1 MSVAIKQEIS
11 LLTSSKEYFGQVLDD
26 AFYARKI
33 KTEHHVKGYL
43 IELMEYYLN
52 TQNLFEKD
60 QVDET
65 TGKRKPNT
73 LAELYLTAA
82 NADSHQKIELLKK
95 LGDKSLYISGFFGD
109 SLQRKIVDIDYYV
122 TMGGSAYETLSKTV
136 DRKDPLRDVFSTI
149 SKQFMEFVEA
159 LTYISQN
166 SMVSNNQSLLRLYD
180 RYLQTGST
188 LAKEKLLEMGIVTI
202 PGDHKNPL
210 KQEN

>member
-1 MSVAIKQEIS
+1 MSAAFKQDINI
-11 LLTSSKEYFGQVLDD
+11 LVSSKDYFGEVLDD

-33 KTEHHVKGYL
+33 KTESNVKGYL
-43 IELMEYYLN
+43 INVLEFYLDA
-52 TQNLFEKD
+52 QNLFEKD
-60 QVDET
+60 QFDES
-65 TGKRKPNT
+65 GKRKPNT

-82 NADSHQKIELLKK
+82 NADLRQKIELLKK

-109 SLQRKIVDIDYYV
+109 SLQRKIVDVDYYV
-122 TMGGSAYETLSKTV
+122 NMGGSAYSTLSKTV
-136 DRKDPLRDVFSTI
+136 DKNDPMRNVFETI
-149 SKQFMEFVEA
+149 SKRFMDFVEA

-202 PGDHKNPL
+202 PNDQKNPL

>member
-1 MSVAIKQEIS
+1 MSAAYKQDINI
-11 LLTSSKEYFGQVLDD
+11 LVNPRDYFNQVLDD
-26 AFYARKI
+26 AFFARKI
-33 KTEHHVKGYL
+33 KTEENVRIYL
-43 IELMEYYLN
+43 VEVLEFYLDA
-52 TQNLFEKD
+52 QNLFESEQKD
-60 QVDET
+60 E
-65 TGKRKPNT
+65 TGKRKPST

-82 NADSHQKIELLKK
+82 SADAHQKIELLKK

-122 TMGGSAYETLSKTV
+122 NMGGSAYSTLSKAV
-136 DRKDPLRDVFSTI
+136 DRKDPLRSVFETI
-149 SKQFMEFVEA
+149 SKRFVDFVEA

-202 PGDHKNPL
+202 GSDHKNPL
-210 KQEN
+210 KQDN

>member
-1 MSVAIKQEIS
+1 MSTAIKQEINI
-11 LLTSSKEYFGQVLDD
+11 LMSSKDYFGQVLED
-26 AFYARKI
+26 AFTARKI
-33 KTEHHVKGYL
+33 KAESKVKGYL
-43 IELMEYYLN
+43 IEVLEFYLDAK
-52 TQNLFEKD
+52 NLFEKESI
-60 QVDET
+60 DE

-82 NADSHQKIELLKK
+82 NAEARQKIELLKK

-122 TMGGSAYETLSKTV
+122 NMGGAAYGTLSKAV
-136 DRKDPLRDVFSTI
+136 DKQDPLRSVFETI
-149 SKQFMEFVEA
+149 SKRFVDYVEA

-166 SMVSNNQSLLRLYD
+166 SMISNNQSLLRLYD

-188 LAKEKLLEMGIVTI
+188 LAKEKLIEMGIVTLVT
-202 PGDHKNPL
+202 DQKNPL